1 MLYDS
6 LVPALP
12 FQPVCRDDC
21 PGLCSECGARLADD
35 PAHAHESADPRWAE
49 LQSLLTD
56 RERRDLDLRRSDVAV
71 PKRKMSRSN
80 TRSRRSQ
87 WKATATTL
95 TTRVEGGQVV
105 YSRPHQA
112 RVVTDSAGTPLY
124 LEYKGRKV
132 KDL

>member
-1 MLYDS
+1 
-6 LVPALP
+6 
-12 FQPVCRDDC
+12 
-21 PGLCSECGARLADD
+21 
-35 PAHAHESADPRWAE
+35 
-49 LQSLLTD
+49 
-56 RERRDLDLRRSDVAV
+56 VAV

-87 WKATATTL
+87 WKTKATTL
-95 TTRVEGGQVV
+95 SARVEGGQVS

-124 LEYKGRKV
+124 LEYRGRKV

>member
-1 MLYDS
+1 M
-6 LVPALP
+6 
-12 FQPVCRDDC
+12 
-21 PGLCSECGARLADD
+21 
-35 PAHAHESADPRWAE
+35 
-49 LQSLLTD
+49 
-56 RERRDLDLRRSDVAV
+56 AV

-87 WKATATTL
+87 WKAAETTL
-95 TTRVEGGQVV
+95 TTTLERGQVA

>member
-1 MLYDS
+1 M
-6 LVPALP
+6 
-12 FQPVCRDDC
+12 
-21 PGLCSECGARLADD
+21 
-35 PAHAHESADPRWAE
+35 
-49 LQSLLTD
+49 
-56 RERRDLDLRRSDVAV
+56 AV

-95 TTRVEGGQVV
+95 TTAVEGGQVT

-112 RVVTDSAGTPLY
+112 RVVTDSAGTALY

>member
-1 MLYDS
+1 M
-6 LVPALP
+6 
-12 FQPVCRDDC
+12 
-21 PGLCSECGARLADD
+21 
-35 PAHAHESADPRWAE
+35 
-49 LQSLLTD
+49 
-56 RERRDLDLRRSDVAV
+56 AV

-87 WKATATTL
+87 WKAKPLTL
-95 TTRVEGGQVV
+95 TTSVEGGQVT
-105 YSRPHQA
+105 YARPHQA

>member
-1 MLYDS
+1 
-6 LVPALP
+6 
-12 FQPVCRDDC
+12 
-21 PGLCSECGARLADD
+21 
-35 PAHAHESADPRWAE
+35 
-49 LQSLLTD
+49 
-56 RERRDLDLRRSDVAV
+56 VAV

-95 TTRVEGGQVV
+95 TASTEGGQVT

-112 RVVTDSAGTPLY
+112 HVVTDSAGTPLY
-124 LEYKGRKV
+124 MEYKGRKV

>member
-1 MLYDS
+1 M
-6 LVPALP
+6 
-12 FQPVCRDDC
+12 
-21 PGLCSECGARLADD
+21 
-35 PAHAHESADPRWAE
+35 
-49 LQSLLTD
+49 
-56 RERRDLDLRRSDVAV
+56 AV

-80 TRSRRSQ
+80 TRARRSQ

-95 TTRVEGGQVV
+95 TMRAEGGQVV

>member
-1 MLYDS
+1 M
-6 LVPALP
+6 
-12 FQPVCRDDC
+12 
-21 PGLCSECGARLADD
+21 
-35 PAHAHESADPRWAE
+35 
-49 LQSLLTD
+49 
-56 RERRDLDLRRSDVAV
+56 AV

-87 WKATATTL
+87 WKAVPATL
-95 TTRVEGGQVV
+95 TTKTEAGQVS
-105 YSRPHQA
+105 YARPHHA